1 MSAPDTLTAPALQS
15 FAFNDILFRGYLDEH
30 GEPWFVAKDVCN
42 ILDLDNNRQAI
53 SGLDEDEKITVTNPD
68 GNPRAGIP
76 HQFTLISESGL
87 YALVF
92 RSRKD
97 EAQRFRKWVTSEVL
111 PALRKTGAYAMPGRT
126 ALPACELSAA
136 ALRLPARQK
145 VLLMNNATQIAKG
158 QNRLEDVREIWAE
171 LCNLVAVDASEIAQR
186 AASLAEESVR
196 VFAEQCCVVSDNP
209 KRRVQASVF
218 YGAYITWCGNVT
230 PEYTP
235 VGKEKFL
242 KLLPVF
248 APEAR
253 VQRPRKDAPD
263 NRPRSIV
270 GLMLNHRVGLF

>member
-1 MSAPDTLTAPALQS
+1 MNAPDNLTAPALQS
-15 FAFNDILFRGYLDEH
+15 FAFGDALFRAHLDER
-30 GEPWFVAKDVCN
+30 GEPWFVAKDVCGALGIEWKGSGSIGPLDADERGSV
-42 ILDLDNNRQAI
+42 ILNTLGGNQEM
-53 SGLDEDEKITVTNPD
+53 LTV
-68 GNPRAGIP
+68 
-76 HQFTLISESGL
+76 SESGL
-87 YALVF
+87 YFLIF

-111 PALRKTGAYAMPGRT
+111 PALRKTGRYAMPGKA
-126 ALPACELSAA
+126 ALPACELTPA

-171 LCNLVAVDASEIAQR
+171 LCNLVAVDASELAQR

-196 VFAEQCCVVSDNP
+196 EFVKQCCIPSDNP
-209 KRRVQASVF
+209 NRRVQASVF

-248 APEAR
+248 VPEVR